1 MTDGRARNAWLRVTD
16 VMGLTEPGRR
26 PLRPHRRLLLLST
39 VIWSLLALG
48 WLTLVIR
55 DLSEGTPD
63 YLRIVLV
70 VIWFVLAVTNF
81 VMWRKSG
88 KSPDDSNNAS

>member
-1 MTDGRARNAWLRVTD
+1 MTGGRARNAWLRMTD
-16 VMGLTEPGRR
+16 VMGLTEPGRG
-26 PLRPHRRLLLLST
+26 PLRPRRRLLLLST
-39 VIWSLLALG
+39 VIWSLLTLG

-70 VIWFVLAVTNF
+70 VIWFGLAVTNF

>member
-1 MTDGRARNAWLRVTD
+1 MTGGRARFGWLRMTD

-26 PLRPHRRLLLLST
+26 PLRPRRRLLLLST
-39 VIWSLLALG
+39 VIWSLLTLG

-55 DLSEGTPD
+55 DLSDGTPD

-70 VIWFVLAVTNF
+70 VIWFALAVTNF
-81 VMWRKSG
+81 IMWRRSS
-88 KSPDDSNNAS
+88 KSPDDSNNAP

>member
-1 MTDGRARNAWLRVTD
+1 MTD

-26 PLRPHRRLLLLST
+26 PLRPRRRLLLLST
-39 VIWSLLALG
+39 VIWSLLTLG

-70 VIWFVLAVTNF
+70 VIWFALAITNF
-81 VMWRKSG
+81 VMWRRSS